1 MKRIRDQ
8 ESEGSSLSQRI
19 KDIIKKIP
27 RGKVAT
33 YGQIAAMAGNPV
45 AARQVVRILH
55 SSSRK
60 EKLPWHRVINSKGRI
75 SLQPDFGYEEQKN
88 LLAKEGIEFDDDDT
102 VDFERFMWTG
112 KS

>member
-1 MKRIRDQ
+1 MKTKREQ
-8 ESEGSSLSQRI
+8 EPEASSLSRQI

-33 YGQIAAMAGNPV
+33 YGQIAMMAGDPH

-60 EKLPWHRVINSKGRI
+60 EEPPWHRVINSKGRI
-75 SLQPDFGYEEQKN
+75 SLQPGFGYETQKE
-88 LLAKEGIEFDDDDT
+88 LLVKEGIEFDDDDT
-102 VDFERFMWTG
+102 VDFERFLWQA
-112 KS
+112 

>member
-1 MKRIRDQ
+1 MKRIREQ
-8 ESEGSSLSQRI
+8 ESEGPSLSQRI
-19 KDIIKKIP
+19 KGIIRKIP

-33 YGQIAAMAGNPV
+33 YGQIAAMAGNPL

-60 EKLPWHRVINSKGRI
+60 EKLPWHRIINSKGRI
-75 SLQPDFGYEEQKN
+75 SLQPGFGYEEQKSK
-88 LLAKEGIEFDDDDT
+88 LIKEGIKFDKSDRI
-102 VDFERFMWTG
+102 DFARFMWTG